1 MTAVVTGAGPARHGW
16 RLVSRTGQGA
26 DVLAR
31 AAAASRLPS
40 AEALERLR
48 DGDGTLSVVRGP
60 GAHFRWILT
69 GAGGVIAESP
79 PIYRDTDSCRE
90 AFLDARHAARSAL
103 GGARHHPRSTLRDRA
118 ASDVDRS

>member
-1 MTAVVTGAGPARHGW
+1 MTAVVTGTDDARHGW

-31 AAAASRLPS
+31 AAATSPLRWP
-40 AEALERLR
+40 EALERLD

-60 GAHFRWILT
+60 GDHFRWVLT

-79 PIYRDTDSCRE
+79 AI
-90 AFLDARHAARSAL
+90 
-103 GGARHHPRSTLRDRA
+103 
-118 ASDVDRS
+118 